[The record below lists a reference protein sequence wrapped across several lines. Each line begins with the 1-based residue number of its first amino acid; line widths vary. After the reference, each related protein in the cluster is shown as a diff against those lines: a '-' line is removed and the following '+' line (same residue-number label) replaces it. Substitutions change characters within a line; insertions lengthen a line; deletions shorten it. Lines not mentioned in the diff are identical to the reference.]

1 EKLDRLLAFFLIGV
15 RRSSSYSIWK
25 STQSVDK
32 RPSLAPFKLHFSP
45 NLVQFSMISAE
56 VKDVNV
62 DPDALPQTPVS
73 ASRIIDRTLL
83 SRRDLQILIAAIL
96 VQAFF
101 RSFEV
106 NLMYSTIGFIS
117 AVFQSSAITAV
128 LPIILEIISAVLVPF
143 YTKISDV
150 IGRSQALTIAAVMY
164 LVGYAVEG
172 TSNTFLQLALGQIA
186 YGVGSTGLMTL
197 AQVLMAD
204 VTLLVDRG
212 ILFALWGMPSTV
224 NVFIANVLVDPLTVG
239 EGANWRNVYAIIGS
253 IALFGFIVLL
263 GPLWHYQRKSEKLSE
278 TAGRRTE
285 RRSMAWL
292 FTEFD
297 VVGAFLTA
305 LALSLT
311 LLPIILARSYEDNW
325 KSPKILGMFFSGVIS
340 CVALVIWEVK
350 FSIRPIM
357 PMRIWANR
365 TSFGALAVGFFLTVM
380 NAMNYQYYTLYLV
393 VSRDLTFGKA
403 LLLERGYQVIYPICE
418 LLTGLAMK
426 RFKTCRP
433 FIWAGIIIHTIGLG
447 LQIPARHPSSSDF
460 FVVISQIVAGGA
472 AGMAN
477 NAAIVAVTG
486 SVVKDDVATAI
497 GIVHILGSF
506 GYALGSGLAGGVW
519 TQYLPMRLAKHI
531 TGPYDEF
538 LAMNDP
544 LVYISEL
551 DGVTKTQLIEAYADS
566 QMLML
571 IIAMSLA
578 VLVCITTAFMKHVD
592 LMQDQEAP
600 APETSHAIDLDL
612 SEKLD
617 VK

>member
-1 EKLDRLLAFFLIGV
+1 M
-15 RRSSSYSIWK
+15 
-25 STQSVDK
+25 
-32 RPSLAPFKLHFSP
+32 SP
-45 NLVQFSMISAE
+45 E
-56 VKDVNV
+56 DKDVNV
-62 DPDALPQTPVS
+62 DLEVQPAPPAS
-73 ASRIIDRTLL
+73 ASRIIDRSLL
-83 SRRDLQILIAAIL
+83 SRKDLRILIAAIL

-106 NLMYSTIGFIS
+106 NLMYSAIGFVS
-117 AVFQSSAITAV
+117 AVFQSSAISAV
-128 LPIILEIISAVLVPF
+128 LPIILEIISAALVPF

-150 IGRSQALTIAAVMY
+150 IGRSQALTIAAFMY
-164 LVGYAVEG
+164 LVGYVVEG
-172 TSNTFLQLALGQIA
+172 TSNSFLQLALGQIA

-212 ILFALWGMPSTV
+212 ILFAAWGMPSTV
-224 NVFIANVLVDPLTVG
+224 NVFIANALVDPLTIA

-263 GPLWHYQRKSEKLSE
+263 GPLWHYQRKSEKLAAA
-278 TAGRRTE
+278 AGRNTE
-285 RRSMAWL
+285 RRSVAWL

-297 VVGAFLTA
+297 VVGAILTT

-325 KSPKILGMFFSGVIS
+325 KSPKILGMFFSGVIAF
-340 CVALVIWEVK
+340 VALVVWEVK
-350 FSIRPIM
+350 FSTRPIM

-365 TSFGALAVGFFLTVM
+365 TTFGALAVGFFLTVM
-380 NAMNYQYYTLYLV
+380 NAMNYQYYALYLV
-393 VSRDLTFGKA
+393 VSRNLSFGEA
-403 LLLERGYQVIYPICE
+403 YLLERGYQVIYPICE
-418 LLTGLAMK
+418 LLTGFAMK

-433 FIWAGIIIHTIGLG
+433 FIWVGIFIHLIGLG
-447 LQIPARHPSSSDF
+447 LQIPARKPSSSDF
-460 FVVISQIVAGGA
+460 FVVISQIIAGGA

-497 GIVHILGSF
+497 GVVHILSSF
-506 GYALGSGLAGGVW
+506 GYALGGGLAGGVW
-519 TQYLPMRLAKHI
+519 TQYLPTRLAKHI

-544 LVYISEL
+544 LVYIKEL
-551 DGVTKTQLIEAYADS
+551 DGPTKAQLIEAYADS

-571 IIAMSLA
+571 IIAMSLS
-578 VLVCITTAFMKHVD
+578 VLVCITTAFMKHID
-592 LMQDQEAP
+592 LMQDQE
-600 APETSHAIDLDL
+600 ESTSESDHPNDIDF
-612 SEKLD
+612 SEKTE